1 MKQKKLT
8 SFVKVKVLGKISE
21 NFFLY
26 IFLYIRD
33 CGGML
38 VQSVKYSFFI
48 AFEKRHSFNDII
60 MLFDL
65 LFKLFD
71 TVIDKFVCNQYAA
84 RRAAESAEKSDKG
97 DCDLR
102 IHVD

>member
-8 SFVKVKVLGKISE
+8 SFVKVKDLGKISE

-33 CGGML
+33 CGSML
-38 VQSVKYSFFI
+38 IQSVKYSFLI
-48 AFEKRHSFNDII
+48 AFEQCYSLNDII

-65 LFKLFD
+65 LFELFD
-71 TVIDKFVCNQYAA
+71 TVIDKLVCN
-84 RRAAESAEKSDKG
+84 
-97 DCDLR
+97 
-102 IHVD
+102 